1 MENNKIL
8 VELDIPLI
16 EKSYDLYIPINKTIG
31 TVKKLIEDALYEI
44 TEGAYSPRQDSN
56 FFSKETGQIYDI
68 NKKVRE
74 TDLKNG
80 SRIILV

>member
-31 TVKKLIEDALYEI
+31 TVKKLIEQALVEI
-44 TEGAYSPRQDSN
+44 T
-56 FFSKETGQIYDI
+56 
-68 NKKVRE
+68 
-74 TDLKNG
+74 
-80 SRIILV
+80 

>member
-31 TVKKLIEDALYEI
+31 TVKKLIEDALVEI
-44 TEGAYSPRQDSN
+44 TEGAYIAKQETN
-56 FFSKETGQIYDI
+56 FYSKETGQIYDV
-68 NKKVRE
+68 NHKVRE

-80 SRIILV
+80 SRIILI